1 MEGVIPNSKVVISP
15 PVGDKS
21 PSDWKKEL
29 YLRPGEWIPLVSL
42 TVVIATLVL
51 AVIWFVLH
59 LHEKRED
66 ELERRRKL
74 HHINFDA
81 L

>member
-1 MEGVIPNSKVVISP
+1 MEGVIPNSKVVIL
-15 PVGDKS
+15 
-21 PSDWKKEL
+21 PSAQEGEMWDRRL
-29 YLRPGEWIPLVSL
+29 FLRPGEWIPWVLL
-42 TVVIATLVL
+42 TVVIGTVVL
-51 AVIWFVLH
+51 AVIVLILH

-66 ELERRRKL
+66 ELERRKIS